1 MKYPHFYLF
10 IIFLQLRVLFSQ
22 QRIVHSRREGRP
34 TPKESH
40 FLFYILKVAN
50 QILNFGQQHE
60 PNKTLA
66 CCSPWVTKSRRQL
79 SSWTIASKEQVQKK
93 KSFRWWNSA
102 SYTEGTKYKHVW
114 VNKGMHCSKVYH
126 LPLIKMFT
134 LKGIKKCFSRQ
145 LISRQDHET

>member
-1 MKYPHFYLF
+1 MGTVDTGEVTPSLKGGNYILTLALGCHVRMQVQCFQIPEEARNPNFSVKYPHFYLF

-60 PNKTLA
+60 PNKTYQ
-66 CCSPWVTKSRRQL
+66 CVTL
-79 SSWTIASKEQVQKK
+79 MYIV
-93 KSFRWWNSA
+93 
-102 SYTEGTKYKHVW
+102 
-114 VNKGMHCSKVYH
+114 
-126 LPLIKMFT
+126 
-134 LKGIKKCFSRQ
+134 
-145 LISRQDHET
+145 